1 MTLESAI
8 LKNRR
13 PILVTLSV
21 VALGLAG
28 ITFVLA
34 TGARVAVGLGM
45 LGTVWE
51 LWREFGTTSKAD
63 LS

>member
-13 PILVTLSV
+13 PTLVTLSV

-28 ITFVLA
+28 TVFVLA
-34 TGARVAVGLGM
+34 PGSRAAAGLGM
-45 LGTVWE
+45 IGTVWE
-51 LWREFGTTSKAD
+51 LYREFGTTSK
-63 LS
+63 